1 MQLTRL
7 LSQRAPVL
15 VRRVF
20 NHVNQGTPASTGP
33 VPGTSETAVTDPVD
47 HFPRYRDLLKRVGR
61 CLAFGCNPQQTA
73 EAAAL
78 VRTIVNDGILIEMGR
93 SQCSPKPS
101 LVYKQVLQRG
111 DNTATGKLMW
121 RSFDLYS
128 QLLQVSVQTAKHFLD
143 HVVDTATIHKSLLE
157 AIRSNSPN
165 RSFGGLS
172 VIGSQ
177 LKLRPVRLPLTHHH
191 CGCYVGHGGVSAY
204 ARLSS
209 FHFAEDG
216 IEISLRVFIW
226 SNRQRSVIADATI
239 QTVTKIASTH
249 PDAKRYLAVALKR
262 ASQLGRDPDTQ
273 DLMRQKGIAILSAV
287 QKLENETWNR
297 DDAVEDLGSAPS
309 A

>member
-7 LSQRAPVL
+7 LSKRAPVL

-20 NHVNQGTPASTGP
+20 NHVNQVTPASTGP

-78 VRTIVNDGILIEMGR
+78 VRTIVNDGILIEMAR

-177 LKLRPVRLPLTHHH
+177 LKLRPVRIPPLHIITA
-191 CGCYVGHGGVSAY
+191 AY

-287 QKLENETWNR
+287 EKLENETWNR

>member
-121 RSFDLYS
+121 R
-128 QLLQVSVQTAKHFLD
+128 TAKHFLD

-191 CGCYVGHGGVSAY
+191 CVPDTLA
-204 ARLSS
+204 
-209 FHFAEDG
+209 DDD
-216 IEISLRVFIW
+216 
-226 SNRQRSVIADATI
+226 NRAAMWDMEAQRSVIADATI